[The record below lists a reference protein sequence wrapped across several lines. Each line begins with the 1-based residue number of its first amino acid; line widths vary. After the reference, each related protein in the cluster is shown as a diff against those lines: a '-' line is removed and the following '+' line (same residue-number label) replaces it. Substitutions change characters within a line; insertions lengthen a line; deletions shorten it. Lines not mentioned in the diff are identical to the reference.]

1 MKGNNTKCQQIKNI
15 AINIASPKKGKKNN
29 TNKRKKIR
37 NKTNIFQQHL
47 RKNDIF
53 Q

>member
-1 MKGNNTKCQQIKNI
+1 MSTNKKKI
-15 AINIASPKKGKKNN
+15 AINIASPKKKGKKIQI
-29 TNKRKKIR
+29 RGKKKGG
-37 NKTNIFQQHL
+37 NKTDIFQHL